1 MKSNTPRNG
10 ATPHHGGGPRMS
22 RIGIVHISLAL
33 FALTIL
39 VQAARVQLLQTDAWR
54 ARAQRQHYT
63 QNNVPAARGEI
74 LDVSGRVLAENREAV
89 RLEIAPKEVNDPAKL
104 RRVLLKAG
112 VSREWVGRA
121 LDRRK
126 AWVTLPGRYLALDV
140 AAATA
145 MRGVYATTMSLRSY
159 AISEGSRAIIGRVD
173 AEGKAV
179 DGLELALDSVLQGRA
194 GSTTLVR
201 DVRGRGFQSP
211 AAPAVAAVPGHTVVL
226 TLNHELQEIAERAL
240 SQAVD
245 QMSADGGD
253 IVILDPK
260 NGELRA
266 LASQRG
272 RGAGPSATAITEP
285 FEPGSTMKPFI
296 AAGLLARN
304 KVTDHDSVDT
314 GDGVLDINGRQIH
327 DEHLVGRAPLA
338 DVLRW
343 SSNVG
348 IVKFARRLSPREEF
362 ETLRDFGFGTSTG
375 VSYPSESNGTLR
387 EPTKWSEQSAASL
400 AIGYEIAAT
409 PLQLA
414 VAYAAFANGGQLLE
428 PSLVKEI
435 RAPDGTVVFRHEPR
449 VVRQVVPRDVADK
462 VRAML
467 LNVVENGTALQAD
480 ISNYL
485 LAGKTGTP
493 RRTVRGRYAEM
504 QYNPNFVGLFP
515 GDAPQYVIVV
525 KLTNPKGT
533 FYGGTTAAPV
543 TKAVLQA
550 AIAARDAALDRDKL
564 ASSAIAAGS
573 RAESSVTKHTG
584 ANPSRPALV
593 ERSTGE
599 TLHVATTPARSRA
612 ILDSERTTPVVVPLP
627 LRATREPPAQ
637 PPRAVPDVRGMS
649 LRDAVRSLH
658 SAGFRVQLARSPGGR
673 GADANTT
680 PASGTVAQPGTLV
693 RLQYAF

>member
-1 MKSNTPRNG
+1 MKQAAQRHAAPRKG
-10 ATPHHGGGPRMS
+10 VPRFS
-22 RIGIVHISLAL
+22 RIGVVHIALAL
-33 FALTIL
+33 FAVAIL
-39 VQAARVQLLQTDAWR
+39 LQAARVQLLQTDAWR
-54 ARAQRQHYT
+54 ERAKRQQYT
-63 QNNVPAARGEI
+63 RSDVPAARGAI
-74 LDVSGRVLAENREAV
+74 LDASGAVLAESREAV
-89 RLEIAPKEVNDPAKL
+89 RLDVAPKEVSDPAKL
-104 RRVLLKAG
+104 RRALLKVG
-112 VSREWVGRA
+112 VTREWIGKA
-121 LDRRK
+121 LDKRK
-126 AWVTLPGRYLALDV
+126 AWVTLPGRFLALDV

-145 MRGVYATTMSLRSY
+145 LRGVYATPISLRSY

-173 AEGKAV
+173 ANGKAV
-179 DGLELALDSVLQGRA
+179 DGLELSLDSVLQGRA

-201 DVRGRGFQSP
+201 DVSGRSLQSP
-211 AAPAVAAVPGHTVVL
+211 AAQGVAAIPGHTVAL
-226 TLNHELQEIAERAL
+226 TINRELQEIAEGAL
-240 SQAVD
+240 AQAVN
-245 QMSADGGD
+245 QMGAEGGD

-272 RGAGPSATAITEP
+272 AGAGPSATAITEP

-296 AAGLLARN
+296 AAGLLARH
-304 KVTDHDSVDT
+304 KVSDRDSVDT
-314 GDGVLDINGRQIH
+314 GDGVIEINGREIH

-348 IVKFARRLSPREEF
+348 IVKFAGRLTAREEF

-387 EPTKWSEQSAASL
+387 EPARWSDQSAASL

-414 VAYAAFANGGQLLE
+414 VAYAAFANGGRLLE

-435 RAPDGTVVFRHEPR
+435 RAPNGTVVYRHEPR
-449 VVRQVVPRDVADK
+449 VVRQVVPGDVADK

-467 LNVVENGTALQAD
+467 LNVVEHGTALQAD

-493 RRTVRGRYAEM
+493 RRNVRGRYAEM

-543 TKAVLQA
+543 TKVVLQA

-573 RAESSVTKHTG
+573 KA
-584 ANPSRPALV
+584 
-593 ERSTGE
+593 
-599 TLHVATTPARSRA
+599 TPAPLPETAGRMTVVEQRA
-612 ILDSERTTPVVVPLP
+612 VAGESLHTAEPQRAAARDTPQDAKVVVVSLP
-627 LRATREPPAQ
+627 LAPARATPEPPR
-637 PPRAVPDVRGMS
+637 PVPDVHGMS

-658 SAGFRVQLARSPGGR
+658 SAGFRVQLARVSGVR
-673 GADANTT
+673 EDASTS
-680 PASGTVAQPGTLV
+680 PASGTMAQPGTLV
-693 RLQYAF
+693 RLQFGY

>member
-1 MKSNTPRNG
+1 MKRAHSGGGAP
-10 ATPHHGGGPRMS
+10 ATPARFS
-22 RIGIVHISLAL
+22 RIGIVHIALAF
-33 FALTIL
+33 FALAIL
-39 VQAARVQLLQTDAWR
+39 LQAVKVQLLQGDVWLE
-54 ARAQRQHYT
+54 RAQRQQYT
-63 QNNVPAARGEI
+63 RSDVPAARGAI
-74 LDVSGRVLAENREAV
+74 LDVSGKELAGSREVV
-89 RLEIAPKEVNDPAKL
+89 RLEIAPKEVTDAAKL
-104 RRVLLKAG
+104 RRALLRAG
-112 VSREWVGRA
+112 VTREWVARA
-121 LDRRK
+121 LDKRK
-126 AWVTLPGRYLALDV
+126 TWVTLPGRYLALDV
-140 AAATA
+140 AGVTA
-145 MRGVYATTMSLRSY
+145 LRGVHATTMSLRSY

-173 AEGKAV
+173 ANGKAV

-194 GSTTLVR
+194 GSAMLVR
-201 DVRGRGFQSP
+201 DVHGRSLQSP
-211 AAPAVAAVPGHTVVL
+211 GTPEVAAVPGHTVTL

-240 SQAVD
+240 SQAVM
-245 QMSADGGD
+245 QMGADGGD

-260 NGELRA
+260 DGEVRA
-266 LASQRG
+266 LVSQG
-272 RGAGPSATAITEP
+272 GAGAGPSATAITEP

-296 AAGLLARN
+296 AAGLLARH
-304 KVTDHDSVDT
+304 KVSDRDSVDT
-314 GDGVLDINGRQIH
+314 GNGVIEINGREIH

-348 IVKFARRLSPREEF
+348 IVKFAQRLTEREEF

-375 VSYPSESNGTLR
+375 ITYPSESNGTLR
-387 EPTKWSEQSAASL
+387 EPGKWSEQSAASL

-414 VAYAAFANGGQLLE
+414 AAYAVFANGGRLLE
-428 PSLVKEI
+428 PTMVKEI
-435 RAPDGTVVFRHEPR
+435 RAPNGIVVYRHEPR
-449 VVRQVVPRDVADK
+449 VVRQVVSSDVADK

-543 TKAVLQA
+543 TKVVLQA
-550 AIAARDAALDRDKL
+550 AIAASDAALDRDKL
-564 ASSAIAAGS
+564 ASSAIARPRVAPAPVPDSG
-573 RAESSVTKHTG
+573 RRITIAEQG
-584 ANPSRPALV
+584 AAA
-593 ERSTGE
+593 GE
-599 TLHVATTPARSRA
+599 TLRPPPPRIIDSTTAQQPF
-612 ILDSERTTPVVVPLP
+612 VVSLP
-627 LRATREPPAQ
+627 LRAKPAT
-637 PPRAVPDVRGMS
+637 PSPARPVPDVRGMS

-658 SAGFRVQLARSPGGR
+658 SAGFRVQLARVAGVR
-673 GADANTT
+673 EDASTL
-680 PASGTVAQPGTLV
+680 PASGTMAQAGSLV
-693 RLQYAF
+693 RLQFGY